1 MATFPASISY
11 CFCAC
16 CFCPHVFLTFYTQT
30 LFPPVYGCGIV
41 GVCVFVCVCVYEV
54 VGGLIKILMLFLLP
68 TQSLVLLVGCGAG
81 ISTYAALCHNFLF
94 LSLANSFCGLRHKVE
109 WLYGY

>member
-11 CFCAC
+11 CFC
-16 CFCPHVFLTFYTQT
+16 FCPDVFLTFYTQT
-30 LFPPVYGCGIV
+30 LFSPIYGCGIVV
-41 GVCVFVCVCVYEV
+41 GVCVFVCACVYEV
-54 VGGLIKILMLFLLP
+54 VVGLITILMLFLLP

-94 LSLANSFCGLRHKVE
+94 LSLANSFYGLWHEVE